1 MGQEAFRQGMAF
13 GAFHVVIVVLY
24 ILIFVIPVWKIVSK
38 AGYSGAW
45 SLLVVIPVLN
55 IIVLWVFAFSRW
67 PIIDRA

>member
-13 GAFHVVIVVLY
+13 GAIHIVFVIAY
-24 ILIFVIPVWKIVSK
+24 ILVFVVPIWKIVSK

-55 IIVLWVFAFSRW
+55 IIMLWVFAFSRW